1 MENSDFK
8 KSQTPRTAR
17 GGVVSASERKDSWRT
32 DSSPRTGSS
41 HKDSWRRT
49 GFSRK
54 GSHHTDFSS
63 RTGSGARVLGCAGV
77 CAARVFL
84 GAWIGPA
91 RIFRCA
97 GVSPA
102 RVLGG
107 LRARVAGAGIFGA
120 GVTATGV
127 GAAGITSAACEG
139 VDEVRLVV
147 AAPGLGGDVHPG
159 SGLDGGWAYRF
170 RPPVRQRGFHH
181 VDAHVLAGGGAH
193 AQIALAVAGD
203 LADEHDGLAPRP
215 GRAARTGLHGLPPQ
229 GFFAALAHGFAPQG
243 FFAAFAHGFRPQGF
257 LAHGFFAA
265 QGFLAQ
271 GFLAHGFFAAHG
283 FLAQGFFAHGL
294 DAQGFFA
301 HGFAA
306 WAGRAAQS
314 EAMRSAANRM
324 NHDFL
329 SIILPPWRDNCD
341 TNFRRPLFF
350 EFWVLVEPMDCKIHE
365 RFAPGKMIVCSTRYA

>member
-1 MENSDFK
+1 MEKSDFK

-17 GGVVSASERKDSWRT
+17 GGVASASERKDSWRT
-32 DSSPRTGSS
+32 DSSPRRAWVLGCAQ
-41 HKDSWRRT
+41 
-49 GFSRK
+49 GFFSRM
-54 GSHHTDFSS
+54 
-63 RTGSGARVLGCAGV
+63 GARVLGCAGV

-127 GAAGITSAACEG
+127 GSAGITSAACEG

-159 SGLDGGWAYRF
+159 SGLDGGWANRF

-215 GRAARTGLHGLPPQ
+215 GRAARTRVARIP
-229 GFFAALAHGFAPQG
+229 AT
-243 FFAAFAHGFRPQGF
+243 RV
-257 LAHGFFAA
+257 
-265 QGFLAQ
+265 
-271 GFLAHGFFAAHG
+271 
-283 FLAQGFFAHGL
+283 
-294 DAQGFFA
+294 
-301 HGFAA
+301 
-306 WAGRAAQS
+306 
-314 EAMRSAANRM
+314 
-324 NHDFL
+324 
-329 SIILPPWRDNCD
+329 
-341 TNFRRPLFF
+341 FRRLGA
-350 EFWVLVEPMDCKIHE
+350 WVRATGVLRRLRARVGPAGIFRRTRVFGRTRILGARIFCRARIFCARVGPAGIFRRARVLGAWVRRLGRKGGPNRGDQKRGEQDKP
-365 RFAPGKMIVCSTRYA
+365 RFSQHGSSSLGG